1 MAENTISP
9 ELLDRINQFAG
20 AGAVSDQEMMMMQDA
35 MPMGAGAMGT
45 GAGAVS
51 DQEMQ
56 LMEGLQEL
64 EQQKQTST
72 DPDEIQALDS
82 AITRLYTS
90 MNAPLGELSR
100 TVQEAGTGTDTQL
113 AHLSPGEIILPAE
126 FMADPELEGLIEKK
140 FKDSGI
146 NPAQAVSGVGIASLN

>member
-1 MAENTISP
+1 
-9 ELLDRINQFAG
+9 
-20 AGAVSDQEMMMMQDA
+20 
-35 MPMGAGAMGT
+35 
-45 GAGAVS
+45 
-51 DQEMQ
+51 
-56 LMEGLQEL
+56 MEGLQEL
-64 EQQKQTST
+64 EQQKQIST

-140 FKDSGI
+140 LKRL
-146 NPAQAVSGVGIASLN
+146 LNHWLK